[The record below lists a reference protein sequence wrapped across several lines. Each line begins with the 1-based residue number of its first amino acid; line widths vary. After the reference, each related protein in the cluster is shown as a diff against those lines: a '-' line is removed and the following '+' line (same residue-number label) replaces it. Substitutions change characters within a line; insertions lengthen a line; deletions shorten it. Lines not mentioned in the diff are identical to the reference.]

1 MAGWVKTMRTINLTN
16 VKLGIILQKLIDGEK
31 KLQDD
36 QIQLDKLNREKY
48 ECEKKCSKLQ
58 KEAEECLKNKKETQV
73 NLELNKQRL
82 VRVNKQLSVLK
93 DEKSRRGEELF
104 RMEDQSKFLVCN
116 CIIAAGMMNHGGPFD
131 RT

>member
-58 KEAEECLKNKKETQV
+58 KEAEECLKKKEETWV
-73 NLELNKQRL
+73 NLELNKKRL

-93 DEKSRRGEELF
+93 DEKSRRGEEIF
-104 RMEDQSKFLVCN
+104 RMED
-116 CIIAAGMMNHGGPFD
+116 
-131 RT
+131 